1 MAARVPI
8 TRRKAMRALES
19 VAVFGLLP
27 MPPASTPIRH
37 CDDQYVGDEL
47 YGDQVE
53 AWRKP
58 ATGRMVMKEAF
69 ARLVGQLKKCSTS
82 HFA

>member
-1 MAARVPI
+1 
-8 TRRKAMRALES
+8 MRALES

-27 MPPASTPIRH
+27 MPPALTPIRH
-37 CDDQYVGDEL
+37 CDDQYVGEL
-47 YGDQVE
+47 YGDQVG
-53 AWRKP
+53 ARRKP

-69 ARLVGQLKKCSTS
+69 ARLVEQLKKCSTS